1 MVTDCATITSSRFM
15 KTLTSRSV
23 FWLTAF
29 VFVLAAAVRLLGI
42 QHDLPHS
49 FYPDEAHLIKRALS
63 FGSGDLNPHWF
74 HKPAFYMYLL
84 FFEYG
89 VLYSVGRVIGSWA
102 SVEDFAVSYVVNP
115 GPFVLIG
122 RLTTFAFSMGT
133 ILYVWRI
140 GEKFLGKHVGLFA
153 ALLLAL
159 TYGHVAAS
167 RDVKA
172 DVPAAFFCV
181 ASAFYLLSYATDKHL
196 RHLALASMLAG
207 VGAATKFYPVV
218 MLAPIC
224 LTILAVTGRDS
235 SPVRWL
241 TQIVTPGLMAIG
253 LFFASF
259 FVLTPYSIL
268 DPLGRQETLSR
279 VGIFTQN
286 VAHSSSDQAE
296 PSPGEFIQRPSGFLT
311 GAAQYLQVAVSRTG
325 MGLVIGP
332 ICLIGLFM
340 VGFNIKSLALCVF
353 PVLFAL
359 TSVAAYPGYAEP
371 RHQVAIYPFLCITG
385 AVLVVAIMGKVKWHP
400 AAIASFCLILLAP
413 AWSVANHATE
423 LSKYDTRNVAK
434 VWIEENI
441 SRDARLLMSEN
452 GPPLLTSRRT
462 LEKRLQRADDADRD
476 GQFTA
481 HYHTYVRYQLLA
493 ADRNPSYEIHEI
505 RLPWWREQFDEEGE
519 HVLDSDYDRDMGNPL
534 LTVGV
539 NSYDHYVDDGF
550 DYAIVHSNHYALL
563 MYSKRLKDRYPAYR
577 EFYKELEDKG
587 ELIREFAPGSMTR
600 GPTVRIYRLNNQKT

>member
-15 KTLTSRSV
+15 KTSTSRSV
-23 FWLTAF
+23 CWLTVF
-29 VFVLAAAVRLLGI
+29 VFLLAAGVRLWGI
-42 QHDLPHS
+42 QHDLPQS

-74 HKPAFYMYLL
+74 HKPAFFMYLL

-89 VLYSVGRVIGSWA
+89 VLYFAGWMLGSWG

-122 RLTTFAFSMGT
+122 RLTTFVFSLGT
-133 ILYVWRI
+133 IWFVWRI
-140 GEKFLGKHVGLFA
+140 GEKYLGKHVGLVA

-159 TYGHVAAS
+159 TYGHISAS

-181 ASAFYLLSYATDKHL
+181 ASAYFLVGYTETKRL
-196 RHLALASMLAG
+196 RELALAGALAG

-224 LTILAVTGRDS
+224 LTILAMAARDG
-235 SPVRWL
+235 PAVQWL
-241 TQIVTPGLMAIG
+241 TQVVGRGMMALTLFAG
-253 LFFASF
+253 SFFALS
-259 FVLTPYSIL
+259 PYSVL
-268 DPLGRQETLSR
+268 DPLGRQDTFSR
-279 VGIFTQN
+279 VGIFTKS
-286 VAHSSSDQAE
+286 VADSADHETE
-296 PSPGEFIQRPSGFLT
+296 PAPGEFIQRPT
-311 GAAQYLQVAVSRTG
+311 GYLAGAIQYLQVVVSRVG

-332 ICLIGLFM
+332 ICLAGLCMIGLDR
-340 VGFNIKSLALCVF
+340 KSLALGVF

-359 TSVAAYPGYAEP
+359 TSVFAYPGYAEP
-371 RHQVAIYPFLCITG
+371 RHQVAIYPFLSIAG
-385 AVLVVAIMGKVKWHP
+385 AVLAVTILSKIKWHP
-400 AAIASFCLILLAP
+400 WAVGVFCLLLLLP
-413 AWSVANHATE
+413 LWSVASHAAE
-423 LSKYDTRNVAK
+423 LSKQDTRNVAK
-434 VWIEENI
+434 TWIEENI
-441 SRDARLLMSEN
+441 PQDARLLLSEN
-452 GPPLLTSRRT
+452 GPPILTSRAT
-462 LEKRLQRADDADRD
+462 LEKRFQLAQEADRD

-505 RLPWWREQFDEEGE
+505 RLPWWREEFHEEGE
-519 HVLDSDYDRDMGNPL
+519 HVLNSEYDRDMGNPL

-550 DYAIVHSNHYALL
+550 DYAVVHSNHYAML
-563 MYSKRLKDRYPAYR
+563 MYSEKLKDRFPAYR
-577 EFYKELEDKG
+577 AFYKELEDKG
-587 ELIREFAPGSMTR
+587 ELIQEFAPDSGTR